1 MADAPIPSFDH
12 VIEEGVALQ
21 RHLPWLDMVAVGG
34 TAAALHAGHRYSTD
48 VDHVT
53 ALLREQFDAVSD
65 SLEHWEGWTT
75 NRMNRPV
82 AILGERYGVEL
93 GVRQLRRATP
103 LEVCMVRGLWV
114 PTPEETLRIKVFM
127 CTDRQ
132 ATRDFVD
139 VAALTDHIGI
149 ERATR
154 ALSYLNQ
161 IYAGVGNQSRLTRFA
176 EVARQQPVDLNTVDL
191 SSYRGIQPPYD
202 EWEHVAHVCRQ
213 LADEMLALE
222 MDRALPANLHGY
234 ADPAKLRGGG
244 FRG

>member
-12 VIEEGVALQ
+12 VIEEGIALQ
-21 RHLPWLDMVAVGG
+21 RHLPSLDMVAVGG

-53 ALLREQFDAVSD
+53 ALLREQFDVVSD
-65 SLEHWEGWTT
+65 SLEH
-75 NRMNRPV
+75 
-82 AILGERYGVEL
+82 
-93 GVRQLRRATP
+93 
-103 LEVCMVRGLWV
+103 WV

-139 VAALTDHIGI
+139 VAALTEHIGI
-149 ERATR
+149 ERATL

-176 EVARQQPVDLNTVDL
+176 EVARQQPIDLDTVDL

-222 MDRALPANLHGY
+222 MDRALPANLDGY

-244 FRG
+244 FRE